1 MTNQPDPFFHHS
13 HGHCSSPPVLTSPR
27 VYFSTSRLTFM
38 ASDPVVP
45 QILPDGYVLSEKK
58 THADFTKP
66 IESSLN
72 DDRLYRLIRL
82 NNDLEV
88 LLIQDPTV
96 DKSAA
101 ALDVHV
107 GHLSDPVSLH
117 PSQLLS
123 MDTDY
128 LSSCLDAAYEGEECH
143 TSVHCPCPP
152 SRRAGE
158 CITFAILAQP
168 P

>member
-1 MTNQPDPFFHHS
+1 
-13 HGHCSSPPVLTSPR
+13 
-27 VYFSTSRLTFM
+27 M
-38 ASDPVVP
+38 ASSNPVESQP
-45 QILPDGYVLSEKK
+45 LPDGYVLSEKK

-107 GHLSDPVSLH
+107 GHLSDPVSLG

-128 LSSCLDAAYEGEECH
+128 LSSCMDVAHGGEGCH
-143 TSVHCPCPP
+143 ASVHCPCPH
-152 SRRAGE
+152 
-158 CITFAILAQP
+158 
-168 P
+168 

>member
-1 MTNQPDPFFHHS
+1 
-13 HGHCSSPPVLTSPR
+13 
-27 VYFSTSRLTFM
+27 M
-38 ASDPVVP
+38 ASADPVVP
-45 QILPDGYVLSEKK
+45 QALPSGYVLSEKK

-107 GHLSDPVSLH
+107 GHLSDPVSLDSLPVAAVDGH
-117 PSQLLS
+117 GLPVLALHGCRKGERGMQVCTALALALAHGAKCALPRNLSLSLLFGPHETMVAQGYS
-123 MDTDY
+123 
-128 LSSCLDAAYEGEECH
+128 
-143 TSVHCPCPP
+143 
-152 SRRAGE
+152 
-158 CITFAILAQP
+158 ILQP
-168 P
+168 N